1 MSSCFCCFQENT
13 IEPGADAFGN
23 ITRLDNLLEGMAQN
37 LENHRG
43 ELENLFQQM
52 EEAKAEVGRPFPQ
65 EEELKEKTERL
76 NHLNMELNIGGKEKN
91 TERNRTDKDGK
102 TSIKRLL
109 RRMGVEASAS
119 TPTPQ
124 KGKETEVVI

>member
-1 MSSCFCCFQENT
+1 MTLWVSDSEFSQKLQITLKHNLSHT
-13 IEPGADAFGN
+13 IELGADAFGN

-65 EEELKEKTERL
+65 EEELKKKQS
-76 NHLNMELNIGGKEKN
+76 G
-91 TERNRTDKDGK
+91 
-102 TSIKRLL
+102 
-109 RRMGVEASAS
+109 
-119 TPTPQ
+119 
-124 KGKETEVVI
+124 

>member
-1 MSSCFCCFQENT
+1 MN
-13 IEPGADAFGN
+13 GADAFGN